1 MLDALFL
8 TLYDAM
14 SGPMWL
20 VLLASASWGVLSIL
34 LSPCHLSSIPLV
46 VGFITTQGKISPAR
60 TFVISLVFAVGI
72 LFTIGLIG
80 VVTASMGR
88 LMGDVGPFGTYFVAA
103 IFLIVGLYLLDV
115 ISLDW
120 NAAALRKTRLTGLP
134 AALALGLI
142 FGIALG
148 PCTFAFMAPVLG
160 VVFETAQARPVTA
173 ALVLAAFG
181 IGHCSVI
188 VAAGS
193 LAGTVQR
200 YLHWTERSPA
210 ILWTKRGCG
219 ILVIIGGV
227 YLLFFT

>member
-1 MLDALFL
+1 MLDTLFVS
-8 TLYDAM
+8 LYDAM
-14 SGPMWL
+14 AGPMWL
-20 VLLASASWGVLSIL
+20 VLLASVGWGVLSIV

-46 VGFITTQGKISPAR
+46 VGFISTQGKISASR
-60 TFVISLVFAVGI
+60 TFIISLVFAVGI
-72 LFTIGLIG
+72 LITIGLIG

-88 LMGDVGPFGTYFVAA
+88 LMGDVGPFGKFFVAA
-103 IFLIVGLYLLDV
+103 IFVVVGLHLLDI

-120 NAAALRKTRLTGLP
+120 NAAVLRKTRLTGLP
-134 AALALGLI
+134 AAVMLGLL

-160 VVFETAQARPVTA
+160 VVFATVQANPFTA
-173 ALVLAAFG
+173 ALVLVSFG

-193 LAGTVQR
+193 LTGTVQR
-200 YLHWTERSPA
+200 YLQWTERSPA

-219 ILVIIGGV
+219 TLVILGGV
-227 YLLFFT
+227 YSVFFT